1 MAREEDGGG
10 SGLTLFGGD
19 AHNLRDNLTALL
31 HEDLIPEVEVKGGDE
46 VGIV

>member
-1 MAREEDGGG
+1 MAGEEDGSS

-19 AHNLRDNLTALL
+19 AHDLGDDLTALL

>member
-1 MAREEDGGG
+1 MAWEEDGSG

-19 AHNLRDNLTALL
+19 AHDLRNDLTALL
-31 HEDLIPEVEVKGGDE
+31 HEDLIPEVEVKGSNE